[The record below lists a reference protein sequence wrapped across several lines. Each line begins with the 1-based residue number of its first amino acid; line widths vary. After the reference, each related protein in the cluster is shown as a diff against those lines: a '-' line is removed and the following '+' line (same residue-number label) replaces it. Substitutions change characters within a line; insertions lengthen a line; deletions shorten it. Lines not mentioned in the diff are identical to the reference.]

1 MTLVNL
7 IYKVTVEIIPVL
19 LKDIPGKID
28 DVFEFIALVHWV
40 IGATVRIQLTSSKQY
55 QTFQVRITVKDKKTL
70 KWCLAKQ
77 KERGLTFNSGT
88 GNPHVII

>member
-7 IYKVTVEIIPVL
+7 IYKMTVEIIPVH

-55 QTFQVRITVKDKKTL
+55 QTFQVRITVKDKKNIEVVLSET
-70 KWCLAKQ
+70 K
-77 KERGLTFNSGT
+77 RRRVN
-88 GNPHVII
+88 I